1 MKNDVK
7 FSHEDRTIIITTKT
21 FAQKA
26 SIYGTEEYKMLMKIK
41 NDNRDYKV
49 VVKSSPKRKNGT
61 DRVTLDDMRAYI
73 EKHDEDGSIMK
84 EFDLMTNE
92 QKGDNLKRTSFFAIK
107 KWFFEQYPDLKSS
120 AA

>member
-1 MKNDVK
+1 MRNEIM
-7 FSHEDRTIIITTKT
+7 FNHEDRTIIITTKA
-21 FAQKA
+21 FAKKA
-26 SIYGTEEYKMLMKIK
+26 SVYGTNEYKMLMKIK

-49 VVKSSPKRKNGT
+49 IVKSSPKRKSGT

-84 EFDLMTNE
+84 EFDMLINE
-92 QKGDNLKRTSFFAIK
+92 KKGDNLKRTTFFVIK